1 MTQSALADFVSASST
16 ILSCSRALVRSL
28 LPDQRHEPDG
38 HYDRGCGCSV
48 GMFDQ
53 YHELLNEVANWNDHA
68 ATRLQLRNQRRWN
81 VVRSCGHDDGI
92 EWRML
97 RPALVAIADFRRN
110 VAVAQTFEVGTGHL
124 AELWYNL
131 DRVNLAGEHG

>member
-1 MTQSALADFVSASST
+1 
-16 ILSCSRALVRSL
+16 
-28 LPDQRHEPDG
+28 
-38 HYDRGCGCSV
+38 
-48 GMFDQ
+48 MFDQ
-53 YHELLNEVANWNDHA
+53 YHELLNEVANWDDHA
-68 ATRLQLRNQRRWN
+68 ATRLQLRDQRRWN

-92 EWRML
+92 EGRMF
-97 RPALVAIADFRRN
+97 RPALVAIADFRLN